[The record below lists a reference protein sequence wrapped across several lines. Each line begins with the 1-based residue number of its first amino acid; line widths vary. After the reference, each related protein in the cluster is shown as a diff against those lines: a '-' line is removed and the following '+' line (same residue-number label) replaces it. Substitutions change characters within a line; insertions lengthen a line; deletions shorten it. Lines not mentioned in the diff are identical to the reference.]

1 MTMIKST
8 TTTTTGKNL
17 MNNTRSSSSSSAQ
30 NGCVASSSR
39 RIRSNDTN
47 TCHHH
52 HHQSA
57 VVSRSSRSTL
67 TTTTTTTS
75 RNFYRNNNSNT
86 NDYNQRK
93 RIPTTMGGV
102 SPLLSS
108 SSCSSSSLTSS
119 RVVTMTMM
127 RRSVKN
133 TRLST
138 TSGRSAAGENSSTTQ
153 TTTTYKRRDRLAQI
167 KGNDRGKSKVG
178 KTLELKGWVRSN
190 RAQKDRAFIDLNDGS
205 DMSGMQMVVLQ
216 EHVDENVWQLV
227 AGATSEVS
235 TGASI
240 RVKGKVVES
249 PGGKQSV
256 EVLVDELEIIGKADP
271 ATYPL
276 QKKRHTLEYL
286 RGIAHLR
293 PRTNTIAAVSRVRNQ
308 LAFATHQFFQ
318 QNGFLYV
325 NTPII
330 TASDC
335 EGAGEQFQVT
345 CLLNGLEEEG
355 SAGAAASVAPQDVE
369 KVEQKVKSQGDI
381 VKKTKAD
388 KGEGNATKEDVD
400 REVKKLLA
408 LKEELTELQS
418 GSNTPQT
425 SVKELPKLKSGGVDY
440 EQDFFAKR
448 SYLTVSGQLNGEIM
462 ASAVNDIY
470 TFGPT
475 FRAENSNTSRHLAEF
490 WMVEPELA
498 FADLND
504 DMDCAEA
511 YLKHCITHVLKHCD
525 EDLQF
530 FEKNISKDNLRER
543 LQNVVD
549 QDFARITYTEAVEH
563 VLSAKKKFEFP
574 IQWGSDLQSEHERY
588 ISEEV
593 YKDRPVIV
601 RDYPKDI
608 KAFYMRANDDGKTV
622 AAMDVLVPKVGELM
636 GGSQREERLDVLEK
650 KIEEVGLEKESYWW
664 YLELRKYGSVPHSG
678 FGLGFERLVQYVT
691 GVENIRDVIAF
702 PRYPGSADF

>member
-1 MTMIKST
+1 MRT
-8 TTTTTGKNL
+8 
-17 MNNTRSSSSSSAQ
+17 
-30 NGCVASSSR
+30 VR
-39 RIRSNDTN
+39 R
-47 TCHHH
+47 
-52 HHQSA
+52 
-57 VVSRSSRSTL
+57 
-67 TTTTTTTS
+67 
-75 RNFYRNNNSNT
+75 
-86 NDYNQRK
+86 RK
-93 RIPTTMGGV
+93 
-102 SPLLSS
+102 
-108 SSCSSSSLTSS
+108 
-119 RVVTMTMM
+119 
-127 RRSVKN
+127 
-133 TRLST
+133 
-138 TSGRSAAGENSSTTQ
+138 Q
-153 TTTTYKRRDRLAQI
+153 QQQYKRRDRLAQI